1 MSNISINKII
11 EDYVALLVISCVALI
26 GALITTYGVSF
37 SFKTIN
43 MILLETQGFNFMGSS
58 VRIIDSLF
66 MGFIS
71 VVAILIGAFFMF
83 GMGKFIEGL
92 CKQHLKKYIKAMPVA
107 MALFAL
113 FVVDF
118 SSKED
123 TLIESS
129 QRFYSKISEK
139 YEDKSV
145 FTNSTPAKDF
155 QLAMDTKNNEVL
167 KDYINNPNKIQGLDE
182 SDMFNKLLT
191 VQNISNK
198 SVRDEFTAIYAD
210 RYITQDEYKNFKKN
224 AMNSIMN
231 NLTADVPADSTSD
244 KLLITN
250 L

>member
-1 MSNISINKII
+1 MNYIGLFFIFCF
-11 EDYVALLVISCVALI
+11 ALV
-26 GALITTYGVSF
+26 GALMTVYGVSF
-37 SFKTIN
+37 LSKTTN
-43 MILLETQGFNFMGSS
+43 MLLLENQGFNFIGNS
-58 VRIIDSLF
+58 VRIIDPLF
-66 MGFIS
+66 LGFMS
-71 VVAILIGAFFMF
+71 VFSILIGCFFMF
-83 GMGKFIEGL
+83 CMGKFIEESW
-92 CKQHLKKYIKAMPVA
+92 KQHLKKYIKAMPVA

-123 TLIESS
+123 TLIEAS

-145 FTNSTPAKDF
+145 FTNSTPAKEF

-167 KDYINNPNKIQGLDE
+167 KDYINNPNTIQGLDE
-182 SDMFNKLLT
+182 ADMFNKLLT

-198 SVRDEFTAIYAD
+198 SVRKEFNDIYAD

-231 NLTADVPADSTSD
+231 NLTADVQNDSTSD